1 MIDQKI
7 GNYTS
12 NIGLS
17 ILLHKNLFV
26 CYQIYKFLFH
36 DFLPLKA
43 FTCRFLQSV
52 DLQSMPINLFVVYRA
67 LSFDL
72 EKQQDLLFNFLFK
85 IHISC

>member
-1 MIDQKI
+1 MI
-7 GNYTS
+7 
-12 NIGLS
+12 
-17 ILLHKNLFV
+17 
-26 CYQIYKFLFH
+26 
-36 DFLPLKA
+36 FLPLKA

-52 DLQSMPINLFVVYRA
+52 DLQSMPIILFVVYRA